1 MALSG
6 SSTRFPSFFHSKRL
20 SAGRPSA
27 ARATT
32 VLVLALSSAPWAQG
46 NLRCDLKL
54 NTTPGSTVETGCLDL
69 VALQAGGTPVQT
81 ANNATRIS
89 TDGFRLCKNAFAVNV
104 PAGADVVFIYDNSG
118 SMFSRYAKVDSA
130 LNDTSYFY
138 EGGCSSPSANTIGPL
153 TYGTLVG
160 PRNVTQLGS
169 LTNCNGFAGDP
180 YHARAS
186 VIRQGIEY
194 LRTVSPNSTAGA
206 VAFALN
212 TSHLQPPLPLN
223 IPGNADLVKAS
234 VVMDS
239 LPSTNYAPPLQQ
251 ANAWLNDANIVK
263 TAKKAIVFVSDG
275 EPNNQNY
282 AQHVSTAIPIYTI
295 ALADS
300 SMNFPRM
307 RELSTNSGGQ
317 FFRVSPDNITQ
328 MNEVM
333 RQIIQAITVVNL
345 PSAIEVSN
353 GAYAPPM
360 VSRSA
365 GMNRN
370 ADSSISLVMDS
381 IIALKA
387 GANPLTI
394 KVTMTPQD
402 IRTYNV
408 SVQADGPAAP
418 QSTQQLACFPM
429 PTLAMLNQS
438 GGLDSVYPSGTTLYD
453 VRLTRASSDLQ
464 QVVVNAKSSDSARP
478 GWGDEEN
485 LVLPQ
490 TGNSGGLTTNLK
502 DNQAFNG
509 ASANPAKGNNILEA
523 GPNGLV
529 TLVWKHP
536 RDEREFATFTLPG
549 KRVPVEPGFI
559 DMIRVTDVPKGIVID
574 KPITNP
580 IVIRGGVTLGQ
591 NGQGATLVHKGI
603 LHNPHGITEVQL
615 NPNNTPTFVFKTASA
630 FKYEVSIFDHL
641 GQWLCSQRGDV
652 DSTKWEQMRGGAD
665 SLAVAMSILPVAE
678 SGQPFA
684 TGVYIMKATLTTK
697 AVNRTDPGR
706 PLIVKPATKI
716 AINRFGYRR

>member
-6 SSTRFPSFFHSKRL
+6 KSFRFPSIFNSFGS
-20 SAGRPSA
+20 SA
-27 ARATT
+27 A
-32 VLVLALSSAPWAQG
+32 LVLAISAGASAQG

-54 NTTPGSTVETGCLDL
+54 NTTPGTGAEAACLDL
-69 VALQAGGTPVQT
+69 VALQAGGTPIQT

-89 TDGFRLCKNAFAVNV
+89 TDGFRLCKNAFQVNV

-118 SMFSRYAKVDSA
+118 SMFSRFAKVDSA
-130 LNDTSYFY
+130 LNDTTFFY
-138 EGGCSSPSANTIGPL
+138 EGGCSNANSNIIGPM

-160 PRNVTQLGS
+160 PRNVTQLNSG
-169 LTNCNGFAGDP
+169 TTCGGFAGDP

-186 VIRQGIEY
+186 VVTQGIEY

-212 TSHLQPPLPLN
+212 IAHQQPPLPLN
-223 IPGNADLVKAS
+223 VPGNADLVKAS

-251 ANAWLNDANIVK
+251 ANAWLNDAAIVK

-282 AQHVSTAIPIYTI
+282 AQYVSTAIPIYTI
-295 ALADS
+295 GLGDS

-307 RELSTNSGGQ
+307 RELSTNSGGT

-345 PSAIEVSN
+345 PSAIEVTNSS
-353 GAYAPPM
+353 YAPPM

-381 IIALKA
+381 IIALKQGPNA
-387 GANPLTI
+387 LTV
-394 KVTMTPQD
+394 KVTMNPQD
-402 IRTYNV
+402 IRTYNI
-408 SVQADGPAAP
+408 SVQADGPIAP

-429 PTLAMLNQS
+429 PTLALLNQQ
-438 GGLDSVYPSGTTLYD
+438 GGIDSVYPSGTTQYD
-453 VRLTRASSDLQ
+453 VRLTRAASDLQ
-464 QVVVNAKSSDSARP
+464 QVVVNAKSRDSARA
-478 GWGDEEN
+478 GWGDDEN
-485 LVLPQ
+485 LILPQ
-490 TGNSGGLTTNLK
+490 TANAGGLTTNLK

-509 ASANPAKGNNILEA
+509 NVAAPGKGNNILEA
-523 GPNGLV
+523 APNGDVVL
-529 TLVWKHP
+529 TWTHP
-536 RDEREFATFTLPG
+536 RDARETATFVLAG
-549 KRVPVEPGFI
+549 KKVPIEPGFI
-559 DMIRVTDVPKGIVID
+559 DMVRVKDVPKGVVID

-580 IVIRGGVTLGQ
+580 IVIRGGVTLGLSGD
-591 NGQGATLVHKGI
+591 NATLVHKGV
-603 LHNPHGITEVQL
+603 LYNPHNITEAQL

-641 GQWLCSQRGDV
+641 GQWLCSQRGEV
-652 DSTKWEQMRGGAD
+652 DSTKWEQMRGGDD

-678 SGQPFA
+678 GGQPFA

-697 AVNRTDPGR
+697 AVNRMDPGR

-716 AINRFGYRR
+716 AVNRFGYRR